1 MGVRRRTGHG
11 SWRDAASAF
20 LDSGPIAPKLAT
32 PWYCRTN
39 KEGQQALNYQWTG
52 KAEEKI

>member
-11 SWRDAASAF
+11 LWRDAASAF

-39 KEGQQALNYQWTG
+39 KEGQQALDYQWTG
-52 KAEEKI
+52 KAEKQT